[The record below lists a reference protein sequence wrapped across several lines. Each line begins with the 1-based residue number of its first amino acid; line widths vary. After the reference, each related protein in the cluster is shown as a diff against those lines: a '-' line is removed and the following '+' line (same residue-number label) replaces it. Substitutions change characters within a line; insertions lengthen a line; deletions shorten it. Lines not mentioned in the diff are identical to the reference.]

1 MEIRESSTSLKDRA
15 EMTSKLVSKSGL
27 FSYLIEGASAS
38 QIEMFDFLQNSARK
52 KCSDIVSLC
61 LCALTSPCASVLSS
75 DSTGGK
81 SRFFN
86 VCLSLSL
93 SFSCD

>member
-1 MEIRESSTSLKDRA
+1 MEIRESSISLKDRA

-27 FSYLIEGASAS
+27 FSYLIGASAS

-52 KCSDIVSLC
+52 KCSDIISLC